1 MKESMGSAQHNP
13 NAGENQVF
21 YSGNADGNTHSKSM
35 DSAGV
40 TEGLS
45 MIEKC
50 NTKDY
55 ENITENQRPMSS
67 SMKSGTFT
75 IGY

>member
-1 MKESMGSAQHNP
+1 MKEYDP

-21 YSGNADGNTHSKSM
+21 FSGNADGNTNSKSM

-40 TEGLS
+40 TDGLS

-55 ENITENQRPMSS
+55 ANISVGQRPLST
-67 SMKSGTFT
+67 SMKSGPFK

>member
-1 MKESMGSAQHNP
+1 MKDYNP
-13 NAGENQVF
+13 NSGENQVF
-21 YSGNADGNTHSKSM
+21 YSGNADGNAGTAKM

-40 TEGLS
+40 MDGLS

-55 ENITENQRPMSS
+55 AGITENQRPMSE
-67 SMKSGTFT
+67 SMTSGSFK